1 MKIKLTII
9 AFVFNFFNLQAQ
21 TFKGVI
27 INSTTKQAV
36 SQITLVTEDNSFFT
50 TTNDNGEV
58 VLPNELLNKKLII
71 DDYEYVYSEKTFNTT
86 ENFTWELTPN
96 SETLE
101 EIVIYEN
108 ASDFLLQIINNSIK
122 SFSKNTKLESF
133 YKENYI
139 ENNQVAS
146 FAEGI
151 VDFYINDKIDMVAKQ
166 TRVKDIHPVEEFNR
180 TVIGAPKELV
190 ENSMRFSIL
199 TELIKDKKNYDI
211 LVTAKKVGEQTIH
224 TCYINPKEKSKK
236 RFLRKVNFTYN
247 EEKKLILALDYVLDP
262 EKKQYN
268 TTINFIIAKLKVE
281 DILFKSKYIASN
293 NLYYPSYVKATRKA
307 MINSKL
313 AKLKNVTINNESY
326 FYALR
331 ADKTNELPKPER
343 IYTRENLYGSGDIYN
358 RDFWKDPEIIN
369 LSE

>member
-1 MKIKLTII
+1 MKTKLTVLLT
-9 AFVFNFFNLQAQ
+9 AFCFLTLQAQ

-27 INSTTKQAV
+27 KNLSTKQPI
-36 SQITLVTEDNSFFT
+36 SQVTLVTEDNSFFT
-50 TTNDNGEV
+50 TTNDDGEV
-58 VLPNELLNKKLII
+58 VLPNEILNKKLII
-71 DDYEYVYSEKTFNTT
+71 DDYEYVYSEKTFNTS

-108 ASDFLLQIINNSIK
+108 ASDYLQEIINNSIK
-122 SFSKNTKLESF
+122 SFSKSTKLESF

-151 VDFYINDKIDMVAKQ
+151 VDFYINEKIEMVAKQ
-166 TRVKDIHPVEEFNR
+166 TRIKDIAAVEDFNR
-180 TVIGAPKELV
+180 TVIAAPKELV
-190 ENSMRFSIL
+190 ESTMRFNVL
-199 TELIKDKKNYDI
+199 TELLKDKKNYDI
-211 LVTAKKVGEQTIH
+211 LVTAKKIGAQTIH

-236 RFLRKVNFTYN
+236 RFLKKVNFTFN
-247 EEKKLILALDYVLDP
+247 EEKKLILALDYALDP

-268 TTINFIIAKLKVE
+268 TVINFIIAKLKVE
-281 DILFKSKYIASN
+281 DLIFKSKYLVTN
-293 NLYYPSYVKATRKA
+293 TLYYPSYAKSTRKA
-307 MINSKL
+307 IVNSKL
-313 AKLKNVTINNESY
+313 AKLKNVVVNNESY
-326 FYALR
+326 FYALK
-331 ADKTNELPKPER
+331 AEKTNELPKLER

-358 RDFWKDPEIIN
+358 REFWNDPEIIN